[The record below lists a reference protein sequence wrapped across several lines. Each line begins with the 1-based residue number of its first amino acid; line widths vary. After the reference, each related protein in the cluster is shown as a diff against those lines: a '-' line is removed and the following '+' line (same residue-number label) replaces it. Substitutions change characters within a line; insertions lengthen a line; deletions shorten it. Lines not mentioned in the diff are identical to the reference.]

1 MHIDVKYPIL
11 FLLMIPVIFVLIL
24 FYRKSNRINSL
35 EKKWIVLLRAFI
47 FSLLIFALTLPEML
61 LPIKGENVIFLVDR
75 SASMKGS
82 EEQILTWINK
92 SVQSKN
98 KMDSYAIVSTGNH
111 AAVEQSLTK
120 TGDPIQEFST
130 QVGGDNTNIEQGIQ
144 LASALIPNHQ
154 KGRIILFSDGNETN
168 GKAIEAAKLLKHQN
182 IELDYVDVSGE
193 SGSDVALTEFKAPA
207 SLYQGEK
214 AQLKLIANSTTNKA
228 ATVRISL
235 NNREIMKKQ
244 VEVNKGENEFTFSH
258 EVDETGMFVY
268 KAEIIA
274 DDEAYLE
281 NNELFAVSNVKGI
294 PKALIVQGEGNE
306 QLSNILRSSNIQV
319 DLLTAKQLPTTL
331 SGYLPYQSIIFD
343 NVDATSIGEKQMKII
358 EKAVKEFGVGFV
370 MTGGENSFGLGGYF
384 KTPIEKL
391 LPVTMD
397 IKGKKKMPT
406 LGLVI
411 VMDRSGSMSG
421 QKLSLAKEAAA
432 RSVELMREEDT
443 LGFIAFD
450 DRPWVI
456 VETEPIRDKKK
467 VMKKIRSVTEGGG
480 TEIYTSLKM
489 AYDELMPLKLQR
501 KHIILLTDGQSS
513 NADYET
519 LIEEGKK
526 ENITISTVA
535 LGQDADIRLLESLAE
550 YGSGRFYN
558 VTDSTVIPSILS
570 RETVMASRTYIEDNP
585 FYPVIQPYPD
595 WLKHFKNGVPQMNAY
610 IAVTPKQT
618 AQVSVLS
625 EKEDP
630 ILAEWQYGLG
640 KTIAYTSDTS
650 GKWAGDWARWN
661 QWPNFWSHLV
671 TKTFPSYENI
681 PYDIRVTEENGKTL
695 LQLKSNEAAILPLEA
710 VVVSQSGNEM
720 NVQTKMVA
728 PGEYE
733 LKMEDT
739 PGMYFLMVK
748 QHTGE
753 ETEQAF
759 QTGFTIP
766 YSKEYLL
773 KEVNQ
778 PFLKDLAGV
787 VNGKELENEQAA
799 FSPTIGESYH
809 RRPIAEWLLL
819 TAFLVFFIEIA
830 LRRFGFQPLIKLK
843 NRNVKDKQETTVNPI
858 QTLINTKKQKSKP
871 KIVLNRRTEE
881 KQTEKRHKEK
891 KEEKPYPKTEGS
903 DQEDRM
909 QRLLNAKKGKRR

>member
-11 FLLMIPVIFVLIL
+11 FLLIIPVIFVLIL

-98 KMDSYAIVSTGNH
+98 RMDSYAIVATGNH

-120 TGDPIQEFST
+120 MGDPIQEFST

-182 IELDYVDVSGE
+182 IELDYVAVSGE

-294 PKALIVQGEGNE
+294 PKVLIVQGEGND

-456 VETEPIRDKKK
+456 VETAPIRDKKK

-610 IAVTPKQT
+610 IAVTPKQN
-618 AQVSVLS
+618 AQVSVVS

-640 KTIAYTSDTS
+640 KTIAYTSDTG

-661 QWPNFWSHLV
+661 EWPNFWSHLI

-681 PYDIRVTEENGKTL
+681 PYDMRVTEENRKTL

-710 VVVSQSGNEM
+710 VAVSQSGNEM

-748 QHTGE
+748 LHTGE
-753 ETEQAF
+753 ETEQVF

-799 FSPTIGESYH
+799 FSPIIGESYH
-809 RRPIAEWLLL
+809 RRPITEWLLL

-843 NRNVKDKQETTVNPI
+843 NRNVKDKQETTVKPI
-858 QTLINTKKQKSKP
+858 QTLINTKKQKSRP
-871 KIVLNRRTEE
+871 KIVLNSRTEE

-891 KEEKPYPKTEGS
+891 KEVKPHPKTEGS